1 MAHKVLHKG
10 AHARY
15 VVSFQKDKKGYEY
28 VASEY
33 LRLSGIYWGTTALM
47 LLTTTKEEE
56 ENKEKDNNNNNPTT
70 QFVDYTKG
78 LSADEVVAD
87 VLECRNADGGF
98 ASAPGHDSHLLYTLS
113 AVQVLCNYDRV
124 HKELSEEQRRETAKW
139 VASLQSEEDGSFK
152 GDKWGEVDTR
162 FSYCAASCLRLLG
175 FGPELGDI
183 IDVEKAVSFVLSCR
197 NFDEGFGARPGDE
210 THAGQVFCCVGAL
223 ALLDALD
230 RVDADR
236 LAWWLCERQTEGGG
250 LNGRPQKK

>member
-47 LLTTTKEEE
+47 LLTTKED
-56 ENKEKDNNNNNPTT
+56 KEIDNNNNRTT

-113 AVQVLCNYDRV
+113 AVQVLA
-124 HKELSEEQRRETAKW
+124 SQRSRWRAT
-139 VASLQSEEDGSFK
+139 G
-152 GDKWGEVDTR
+152 
-162 FSYCAASCLRLLG
+162 
-175 FGPELGDI
+175 
-183 IDVEKAVSFVLSCR
+183 
-197 NFDEGFGARPGDE
+197 
-210 THAGQVFCCVGAL
+210 
-223 ALLDALD
+223 
-230 RVDADR
+230 
-236 LAWWLCERQTEGGG
+236 
-250 LNGRPQKK
+250 